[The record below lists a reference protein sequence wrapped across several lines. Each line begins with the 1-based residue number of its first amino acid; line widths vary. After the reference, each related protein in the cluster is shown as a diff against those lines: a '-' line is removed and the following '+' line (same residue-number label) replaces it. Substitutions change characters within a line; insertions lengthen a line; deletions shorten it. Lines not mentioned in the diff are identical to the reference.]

1 MERDF
6 QICISVPLII
16 KVIDEEDYPELN
28 EEVKNAKK
36 KQTTKEAISIIKKVE
51 ELLRGENRQI
61 MNTVGKQVEFLK
73 KFKESDEFF
82 CRVGH
87 SQSNI
92 YFKINLHY
100 FLCKFPILK
109 KSTLTSSYLKSSF
122 KLIRKVCKA
131 IVDKFDEK

>member
-16 KVIDEEDYPELN
+16 KVIDEEDYSELK
-28 EEVKNAKK
+28 EEVKNAKI
-36 KQTTKEAISIIKKVE
+36 TKEAISIIKKFK

-61 MNTVGKQVEFLK
+61 MNTVGKQVEFLE

-92 YFKINLHY
+92 YFKINLY
-100 FLCKFPILK
+100 
-109 KSTLTSSYLKSSF
+109 
-122 KLIRKVCKA
+122 
-131 IVDKFDEK
+131 